1 VIILDGAIGQ
11 VASGRLNGEPMLFRD
26 CAVNL
31 REQLQMADKLSE
43 YFNSLANVLGVA
55 EISPEELQSSLQS
68 EIDRQFSIW
77 INLDRVAVLGLLGS
91 DQEMHVAMDRYSNTF
106 QPNIEVALFQVLTI
120 SSDLMPEIVIRP
132 LLPGQI
138 LLWKVGVSLC
148 GLDLVTNPEQT
159 VKSLAHY

>member
-1 VIILDGAIGQ
+1 
-11 VASGRLNGEPMLFRD
+11 
-26 CAVNL
+26 
-31 REQLQMADKLSE
+31 MADKLSE

-77 INLDRVAVLGLLGS
+77 INLARVAVLGLLGS

-120 SSDLMPEIVIRP
+120 SSDGLMPERSS
-132 LLPGQI
+132 LGRSYPGRIYYGKLGYRSAVSI
-138 LLWKVGVSLC
+138 LLRTPNRLLSSWLITNGSNVKPIGVGSPR
-148 GLDLVTNPEQT
+148 VT
-159 VKSLAHY
+159 KSERRSANDGASE